1 MTTLVDQIIAE
12 LTAEWTAANTSTKTP
27 VFINLKDQDRE
38 FSGRGNA
45 SGEGEVVGISTGD
58 AVEEVATITR
68 GSYIITTPFT
78 ITADSDTESIRDQY
92 LVEIKRII
100 RAKSITSGHWEITR
114 NFPDD
119 NIRDSSGILSGEEV
133 RFE

>member
-1 MTTLVDQIIAE
+1 MSTLVDQIIAE
-12 LTAEWTAANTSTKTP
+12 LTAQWTAANTSTKTP

-45 SGEGEVVGISTGD
+45 SGEGEVVGILTLE
-58 AVEEVATITR
+58 AREEP
-68 GSYIITTPFT
+68 IIVSNHIIHTPFT
-78 ITADSDTESIRDQY
+78 ITVDSDTESIRDQY

-100 RAKSITSGHWEITR
+100 RAKSISGGWWEITGK
-114 NFPDD
+114 FTDD
-119 NIRDSSGILSGEEV
+119 KIRDSSGILEGFEE